1 MQVQTHSHT
10 HTHLLSSFSYC
21 GLKIYIWTQYMFMIC
36 VEQCGILRILETMVK
51 CLMLLIKDS
60 QVSYR

>member
-1 MQVQTHSHT
+1 
-10 HTHLLSSFSYC
+10 
-21 GLKIYIWTQYMFMIC
+21 MFMIC